1 MDDLSFDWFVEPPI
15 DIEFKKYKLLAQ
27 ISRHEKS
34 IENWELQSALNYTE
48 FQLSNLYK
56 FVHFKGEIDEK
67 RKVLKGIDFSSMEL
81 IYELPS
87 DQPEI
92 EQLVAIADFA
102 IDKYE
107 ELYRSVRDAWREV
120 EYRATLTY
128 IPSRPIQ
135 LGSGIIII
143 PYKDKFKVYE
153 FKYPAHFDGDW
164 RGFDLT
170 HVFDKNLNE
179 DQISKILDYG
189 RNSLGHNI
197 FIRISRGLDLYHFN
211 ETVIPI
217 VKQKVFLDLKK
228 NYFF

>member
-1 MDDLSFDWFVEPPI
+1 MDDLSFDWFTEPPI
-15 DIEFKKYKLLAQ
+15 DIEFKKYKLMAQ
-27 ISRHEKS
+27 IKRQQKS
-34 IENWELQSALNYTE
+34 IEAGELLSSLDHAEY
-48 FQLSNLYK
+48 QLANLYK

-81 IYELPS
+81 IYEFPH
-87 DQPEI
+87 DEPEI
-92 EQLVAIADFA
+92 EQLVKIADFA

-107 ELYRSVRDAWREV
+107 ELYRSIRDTWREV
-120 EYRATLTY
+120 EYRASLTY

-135 LGSGIIII
+135 LGSGLIII
-143 PYKDKFKVYE
+143 PHTNKYRVYE
-153 FKYPAHFDGDW
+153 FKYPAHFDSDW
-164 RGFDLT
+164 RGFVLE
-170 HVFDKNLNE
+170 HVFDKNLEE

-189 RNSLGHNI
+189 QNSLGHNI
-197 FIRISRGLDLYHFN
+197 FIRISRGLDSYHLH

>member
-1 MDDLSFDWFVEPPI
+1 MDDLSFDWFIEPPI
-15 DIEFKKYKLLAQ
+15 DIEFKKYKLMAQ

-34 IENWELQSALNYTE
+34 IANWQLLSALNYTE

-56 FVHFKGEIDEK
+56 FIHFKGEIDEK

-92 EQLVAIADFA
+92 EQLVTIADFA

-120 EYRATLTY
+120 EYRASLTY

-164 RGFDLT
+164 RGFNLT
-170 HVFDKNLNE
+170 HIFDKNQDE
-179 DQISKILDYG
+179 DQITKILDYG

-197 FIRISRGLDLYHFN
+197 FIRISKGLDLYHFH

>member
-27 ISRHEKS
+27 IARHQKS
-34 IENWELQSALNYTE
+34 VDAGQLMSALDHTE
-48 FQLSNLYK
+48 TQLSNLYK

-67 RKVLKGIDFSSMEL
+67 RKVLKGIDFSNMEL
-81 IYELPS
+81 IYEFPQ
-87 DQPEI
+87 DEPEI
-92 EQLVAIADFA
+92 EQLVKIADFA

-107 ELYRSVRDAWREV
+107 ELYRSIRDTWREA
-120 EYRATLTY
+120 EYRASLTY
-128 IPSRPIQ
+128 IPTRPIQ

-143 PYKDKFKVYE
+143 PHANKYRVYE

-164 RGFDLT
+164 KTFNLT

-189 RNSLGHNI
+189 KNSLGHNI
-197 FIRISRGLDLYHFN
+197 FIRISRGLDSYHFH
-211 ETVIPI
+211 ETVIPV

>member
-56 FVHFKGEIDEK
+56 FVHFKGETDEK

>member
-1 MDDLSFDWFVEPPI
+1 MDDLSFNWFIEPPI
-15 DIEFKKYKLLAQ
+15 DIEFKKYKLMAQ
-27 ISRHEKS
+27 IARHEKS
-34 IENWELQSALNYTE
+34 IENWQLLSALNYTE

-56 FVHFKGEIDEK
+56 FIHFKGEIDEK
-67 RKVLKGIDFSSMEL
+67 RKVLKGIDFSNMEL
-81 IYELPS
+81 IYELPG

-120 EYRATLTY
+120 EYCASITY
-128 IPSRPIQ
+128 VPSRPIQ

-170 HVFDKNLNE
+170 HVFDKNLDE
-179 DQISKILDYG
+179 AQISKILDYG

-217 VKQKVFLDLKK
+217 VKQKVFLDLKR

>member
-15 DIEFKKYKLLAQ
+15 DIEFKKYKLLAC

-34 IENWELQSALNYTE
+34 IANWELQSALNHTE

-56 FVHFKGEIDEK
+56 FIHFKGEIDEK

-81 IYELPS
+81 IYEFPS

-92 EQLVAIADFA
+92 QQLVNIADFA

-107 ELYRSVRDAWREV
+107 DLYRSIRDAWREV
-120 EYRATLTY
+120 EYRASITY

-135 LGSGIIII
+135 LGSGMILI

-164 RGFDLT
+164 KGFDLT

-179 DQISKILDYG
+179 DQILKILDYG
-189 RNSLGHNI
+189 KNSLGHNI
-197 FIRISRGLDLYHFN
+197 FIRISKGLDLYHFY
-211 ETVIPI
+211 ETVIPV